1 MEAVAGTGVGGSAG
15 LLGGVVPA
23 KDWRP
28 QNATKRQACTPTNA
42 LHHACMPQNA
52 FHTHACA
59 ATFAPTPLHGFY
71 LCCDG
76 PYCWAKP

>member
-1 MEAVAGTGVGGSAG
+1 MSVGLTHKQSAWDPPT
-15 LLGGVVPA
+15 LNSLACHACTPA
-23 KDWRP
+23 P
-28 QNATKRQACTPTNA
+28 CTPTNA